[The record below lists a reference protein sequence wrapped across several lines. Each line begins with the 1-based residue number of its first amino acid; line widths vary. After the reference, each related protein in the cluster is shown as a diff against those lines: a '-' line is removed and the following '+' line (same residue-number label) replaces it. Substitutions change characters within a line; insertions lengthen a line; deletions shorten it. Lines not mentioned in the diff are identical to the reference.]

1 MVAGSVASGRNRRG
15 PAIVRVIVSDSS
27 PAAEDSAAPSAS
39 ARAVAPSTWA
49 TLREA
54 VRGSHQDYT
63 EAPIGRAVVLLAV
76 PMVLEMLMESVFMV
90 VDIFFVGRLGAAAI
104 ATVGITESLL
114 TVIYAIAIGLSI
126 GAAAMVARRIGE
138 KDAVAAARAAVQA
151 IALGLIVAALLGTA
165 GALYAPQL
173 LRMMGASDDVLRTGS
188 TFARVML
195 GASGT
200 VLLLFLINAVFR
212 GAGDA
217 AIAMRVLWFANA
229 INIVLGP
236 CFIFGIGPFPELGV
250 TGAAVGTSV
259 GRGCGVLY
267 QLYHLTRPGGRLR
280 IRRADVALDP
290 AVMRSMLR
298 VSGTAMFQNFISTAS
313 WIGLIRI
320 LTGFGSA
327 AVAGNTIG
335 IRIILFALLP
345 SFGVSNAAATLVGQ
359 NLGAGKP
366 DRAEQAAWRA
376 GLYNTLCL
384 GSVGLVFLLFAPQ
397 LIAIFTSDPE
407 VVPYGVR
414 CLRII
419 AAGFFFYGYGMVLTA
434 AFNGAGDTWTPTWI
448 YLVCLWLWEIPLAWV
463 LAYPLGIGPTGVF
476 IAVSVAFSTLAF
488 ISGWLFSKGS
498 WKTKRV

>member
-1 MVAGSVASGRNRRG
+1 MSGVG
-15 PAIVRVIVSDSS
+15 ESS
-27 PAAEDSAAPSAS
+27 PPQSAWS
-39 ARAVAPSTWA
+39 

-63 EAPIGRAVVLLAV
+63 QAPIGRAVVLLAV

-90 VDIFFVGRLGAAAI
+90 VDIFFVGRLGAAAV
-104 ATVGITESLL
+104 ATVGITESLM
-114 TVIYAIAIGLSI
+114 TVIYAAAIGLSI
-126 GAAAMVARRIGE
+126 GAAATVARRTGE
-138 KDAVAAARAAVQA
+138 KDPQAAATAAVQA
-151 IALGLIVAALLGTA
+151 IAIGLVVSALIGTL

-173 LRMMGASDDVLRTGS
+173 LRVMGASEEVLTTGS

-229 INIVLGP
+229 INITLGP
-236 CFIFGIGPFPELGV
+236 CLIFGLGPFPELGV
-250 TGAAVGTSV
+250 TGAAVGTSI
-259 GRGCGVLY
+259 GRGCGVLF
-267 QLYHLTRPGGRLR
+267 QLYHLTRPGGRIR
-280 IRRADVALDP
+280 IRAADVGLDLS
-290 AVMRSMLR
+290 VMRTIVRL
-298 VSGTAMFQNFISTAS
+298 SGTAMFQNFISTAS
-313 WIGLIRI
+313 WIGLVRI

-366 DRAEQAAWRA
+366 DRAEAAAWKA

-384 GSVGLVFLLFAPQ
+384 ATVGVVFLLFAPQ
-397 LIAIFTSDPE
+397 LIAVFTSDPE
-407 VVPYGVR
+407 VAPYGIR
-414 CLRII
+414 CLRIV
-419 AAGFFFYGYGMVLTA
+419 AAGFVFYGYGMVLTA
-434 AFNGAGDTWTPTWI
+434 AFNGAGDTRTPTWI
-448 YLVCLWLWEIPLAWV
+448 FLGCLWLWEIPLAWA
-463 LAYPLGIGPTGVF
+463 LAYPLGFGPTGVF
-476 IAVSVAFSTLAF
+476 IAVSVAFSTLALV
-488 ISGWLFSKGS
+488 SAWLFSKGY
-498 WKTKRV
+498 WKTQRV